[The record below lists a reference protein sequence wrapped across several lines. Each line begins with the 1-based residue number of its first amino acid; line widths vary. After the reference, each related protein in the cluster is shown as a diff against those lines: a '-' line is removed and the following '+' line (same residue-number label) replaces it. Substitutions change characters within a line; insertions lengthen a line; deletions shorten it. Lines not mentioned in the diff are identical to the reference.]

1 MRRDIILFNRELR
14 TDMYAI
20 GRAAIVVAICVIS
33 GVGAYVASAEGFAF
47 EEKEPKNAIAG
58 TSFETEHGRISITA
72 GETPGIW
79 ISSKKSKG
87 VVCIYIEPTRGQPVI
102 GMYGDETKANGGC
115 NVSVSCERDG
125 TAYMQISK
133 DGKPRILELSKL
145 FDAIQAFDQSVKQG
159 DTNR

>member
-1 MRRDIILFNRELR
+1 MQKAIKHDWFTLLVGFACLIIGLSLF
-14 TDMYAI
+14 
-20 GRAAIVVAICVIS
+20 VADKTTVH
-33 GVGAYVASAEGFAF
+33 AEGFAF
-47 EEKEPKNAIAG
+47 EEKEPQKAIAG

-102 GMYGDETKANGGC
+102 GMYGDETQAGRGGC
-115 NVSVSCERDG
+115 NFSVSCERDG

-145 FDAIQAFDQSVKQG
+145 FDAIQAFDQSIKQG
-159 DTNR
+159 D